1 MLKVLIADDHAVIR
15 QGLRRYLTSTG
26 DITIVAE
33 AATASDV
40 LAHLGQHAC
49 DVLLMDLSLGH
60 TSGFEIMSAVK
71 ALRPHLPIVIFTL
84 HEKLAY
90 VKAAWLRG
98 ATGYVVKTRP
108 LSELVTAIR
117 YAARGTKYV
126 SPTLDDMTAVPLALA
141 GKPLSRRQKQVLL
154 LRGQGQHAAQIGA
167 ALGIT
172 AKTVSAHEEKIL
184 EKLQLHSR
192 HELLPYAARQ
202 AMVEQGAVVRDGDSI
217 KTVCRQL
224 TARESGSQ
232 YRKISCAV
240 ADPPSDR
247 LAATSEP
254 DMPLLKN
261 QSH

>member
-40 LAHLGQHAC
+40 LTHLGQHAC

-60 TSGFEIMSAVK
+60 TSAFEVMSAVK

-84 HEKLAY
+84 HEELAY
-90 VKAAWLRG
+90 IKAAWLRG

-108 LSELVTAIR
+108 LSELATALR
-117 YAARGTKYV
+117 YAAKGTKYV
-126 SPTLDDMTAVPLALA
+126 SPTLDDMTALPPALA
-141 GKPLSRRQKQVLL
+141 GKPLSLRQKQVLL

-192 HELLPYAARQ
+192 HELLPYAVRQ
-202 AMVEQGAVVRDGDSI
+202 AMVEQEAAVRDGDSI
-217 KTVCRQL
+217 KTVYRQL
-224 TARESGSQ
+224 TAREPGSQ
-232 YRKISCAV
+232 SRNISCAV

-247 LAATSEP
+247 LAATPEL
-254 DMPLLKN
+254 DRPLPKN